1 MLGAIIGDTVGSIYE
16 FCNTNSTKFQLFST
30 HSEPTDDSVMSMAV
44 AEWLLTD
51 PERTQETLEECMVR
65 WGHRYP
71 RAGYG
76 GAFSSWLFN
85 PDFLGGYRDEY
96 NNFDDIPS
104 GRHPYN
110 SWGNGSA
117 MRCSACGWVAE
128 TLNEALELSKR
139 SAEITHNHP
148 EGIKGAQA
156 IAAAIWMARHDATK
170 EEIKEYI
177 MDKFGYNLNRDCD
190 DIRPN
195 YYFDVSCQGTVPE
208 AIIAF
213 LDSWDFESAIRLAVS
228 LGGDSDTLACI
239 TGGISEAFY
248 KEIPEHII
256 TEMRNRL
263 DPDWWDIINGVKAVA
278 NQHEAPIK
286 KYDIMGIP
294 TGITVLDEILLGLHP
309 SDLILIGGGPR
320 IGKTSFMVSM
330 VNNITFKQGIP
341 TAVLSLE
348 VPTKFLQGRLLMNV
362 CDINMEYSKFL
373 DMLSSST
380 PEEVNAKLCSI
391 NKSKLIIDDTPPGL
405 CISKLQEKVHA
416 IVDEYGIKLF
426 FVDYLELIIA
436 SEKYDPDLDRK
447 EEWRMIVHSL
457 KQLAVEL
464 DIAIVVFSLLR
475 RKTMS
480 EAERDGYE
488 PCLYQIGYGAC
499 TEAVLNDL
507 DVICL
512 LHRPDLIK
520 NQKPDIEDC
529 QIIVAKNHNSSK
541 NIVWGKFN
549 RKHFRFE
556 NIE

>member
-117 MRCSACGWVAE
+117 MRCSACGWVAK

-391 NKSKLIIDDTPPGL
+391 NKSMLIIDNTSPVG
-405 CISKLQEKVHA
+405 ISQLQEKVYA
-416 IVDEYGIKLF
+416 IVEEYGIKLF
-426 FVDYLELIIA
+426 FVDYLELMIA
-436 SEKYDPDLDRK
+436 TEEYDPYLDRK
-447 EEWRMIVHSL
+447 EEFRMKVRSL

-464 DIAIVVFSLLR
+464 DIAIVVFSSLR
-475 RKTMS
+475 KKTMS
-480 EAERDGYE
+480 EVESDGYE
-488 PCLYQIGYGAC
+488 PCLYQIGYGAY
-499 TEAVLNDL
+499 TEEALNDL

-512 LHRPDLIK
+512 LHRPDLTK
-520 NQKPDIEDC
+520 NQKSNIEDC
-529 QIIVAKNHNSSK
+529 QIIVAKNHNSSTK
-541 NIVWGKFN
+541 NVWVKFN